1 MTETANDIVIDVR
14 LTPDEREAMLLEDA
28 RTGLAASPKEISPVW
43 FYDQHGSA
51 LFDQITRLPEYYPT
65 RAERALLERHGDEIA
80 AAAGAETLVELGSG
94 TSDKTETLLDA
105 MGRQGSLRRYA
116 PLDVDEDTLRDAA
129 QRLIARYPDL
139 EVRGVVGDFRRH
151 LPPSDGGG
159 SRLVAF
165 LGGTIGNLLPADRA
179 RFLFDVDAA
188 LDHRDR
194 FLLGVDLVKDPA
206 RLVLAYDDPA
216 GVTAEFNRNAL
227 RVLGR
232 TLGGDIEPDAFEHV
246 ARWDAGEERIEM
258 ILRAR
263 HGMAV
268 SLPRIE
274 ATIDFTEG
282 EELRTEVSAKF
293 TAEGIADELY
303 RAGLLVDRSWEHEL
317 GYLLVLARPYC

>member
-1 MTETANDIVIDVR
+1 MTDTADDIVIDVR
-14 LTPDEREAMLLEDA
+14 LTPAEREAMLLADA
-28 RTGLAASPKEISPVW
+28 RTGLTGSPKEISPVW
-43 FYDQHGSA
+43 FYDEHGSA
-51 LFDQITRLPEYYPT
+51 LFDEITRLPEYYPT

-116 PLDVDEDTLRDAA
+116 PLDVDEVTLRDAA
-129 QRLIARYPDL
+129 ERLIGRYPDL

-151 LPPSDGGG
+151 LQRSDDDGP
-159 SRLVAF
+159 RLVAF
-165 LGGTIGNLLPADRA
+165 LGGTIGNLFPSDRA

-194 FLLGVDLVKDPA
+194 FLLGVDLVKDPE

-232 TLGGDIEPDAFEHV
+232 TLGGDLEPESFDHV
-246 ARWDAGEERIEM
+246 ARWNEEEERIEM

-263 HGMAV
+263 HRMAV
-268 SLPRIE
+268 SLPAIE
-274 ATIDFTEG
+274 ATVEFAPG

-293 TAEGIADELY
+293 TPEGIGDELHH
-303 RAGLLVDRSWEHEL
+303 AGLLVDQSWQHEL
-317 GYLLVLARPYC
+317 GYLLLLARPYC

>member
-1 MTETANDIVIDVR
+1 VTDTADDIIIDVR
-14 LTPDEREAMLLEDA
+14 LTSDDRRKMLLEDA
-28 RTGLAASPKEISPVW
+28 RAGLAASPKAISPVW
-43 FYDQHGSA
+43 FYDEHGSA

-105 MGRQGSLRRYA
+105 MQRHGSLRRYA
-116 PLDVDEDTLRDAA
+116 PLDVDEITLRDAA
-129 QRLIARYPDL
+129 VRLVGRYPAL

-151 LPPSDGGG
+151 LQGGDGDGR
-159 SRLVAF
+159 RLVAF
-165 LGGTIGNLLPADRA
+165 LGGTIGNLLPPDRA

-194 FLLGVDLVKDPA
+194 FLLGVDLVKDPD

-232 TLGGDIEPDAFEHV
+232 TLGAFIDPNAFDHV
-246 ARWDAGEERIEM
+246 ARWDQDEQRIEM
-258 ILRAR
+258 TLRAR
-263 HGMAV
+263 HPVVV
-268 SLPRIE
+268 SLPAIH
-274 ATIDFTEG
+274 ATVEFSEG

-293 TAEGIADELY
+293 TPDGIAEELH

-317 GYLLVLARPYC
+317 GYLLILARPYC